1 MHHEITVFSTYFY
14 LPIYSLTLFNFNDNE
29 LATFERDVDWNWLR
43 SISRKWILNAF
54 CDNDNNDDDDK
65 KKECWVAKSQWIFEV
80 IRYLSETSVAIKHQG
95 RVCRVVE
102 LKRPYLMDIYG
113 RLKCAHIWLPITTL

>member
-1 MHHEITVFSTYFY
+1 MK
-14 LPIYSLTLFNFNDNE
+14 LQSLALISISSFTLLLF
-29 LATFERDVDWNWLR
+29 LILMTMNWRHLNVK